1 MSSLTDR
8 RCRPLTLPLPPPATA
23 AAGPVQAT
31 FEAMAEEPLQVSSL
45 WAFDA
50 DLAEKIE
57 EQEHK
62 VEGGKEVCCV
72 AALLTSACAGASKSP
87 PRPPA

>member
-1 MSSLTDR
+1 
-8 RCRPLTLPLPPPATA
+8 
-23 AAGPVQAT
+23 
-31 FEAMAEEPLQVSSL
+31 MAEEPLQVSSL

-62 VEGGKEVCCV
+62 VGAAAVRQPSHGTRPLSVCP
-72 AALLTSACAGASKSP
+72 AAGAARALSCCLAKQCTTFGGHLVVDSHSTLCGRSMLIQTP
-87 PRPPA
+87 

>member
-1 MSSLTDR
+1 
-8 RCRPLTLPLPPPATA
+8 
-23 AAGPVQAT
+23 
-31 FEAMAEEPLQVSSL
+31 MAEEPLQVSSL

-62 VEGGKEVCCV
+62 VGGGRR
-72 AALLTSACAGASKSP
+72 CAVWRLASKSP